1 MQRRF
6 DESQGDCED
15 ANMDLGDMLANWKD
29 GWHWFELRWLLIEF
43 INKNYKQNVL
53 DIILVFNA
61 MQKHSQN
68 IGHKNK
74 HTHAHT
80 LGNNRGSCLDCARQ
94 WVFLVLRLYTNQTF
108 RGFVWTIQH
117 TCFCSCGVALVC
129 IWMAHV
135 PLVLNNAT
143 QKRHVY
149 SFCHFQCC
157 CNEGPACVI
166 ISNVAVVK
174 LLLVL

>member
-1 MQRRF
+1 MQCICPGAGRGI
-6 DESQGDCED
+6 SPAGDSNGKCKED
-15 ANMDLGDMLANWKD
+15 LMKVKATAKTPTWISGTCWANWKD

-43 INKNYKQNVL
+43 ILFYKQNVL

-61 MQKHSQN
+61 MQKHWQN
-68 IGHKNK
+68 IGHKNQ
-74 HTHAHT
+74 HTLAHT
-80 LGNNRGSCLDCARQ
+80 RWNNRGSCLDCARQ

-143 QKRHVY
+143 PKRHVY
-149 SFCHFQCC
+149 S
-157 CNEGPACVI
+157 
-166 ISNVAVVK
+166 K
-174 LLLVL
+174 L